1 MNGQPDTDETRSQD
15 ANGWD
20 DWWREYETRFA
31 DRLQPLLD
39 RFPAQVHLV
48 LTSVKPAFE
57 PAPAA
62 VERLQRAS
70 RNDLDWLLKALA
82 DERRKW
88 FVADVARRADPL
100 PDEICEPMLDA
111 AVDELDPSFNRRFV
125 KPCTRVFGPRRVNE
139 YLLAV
144 LESGDDHHKTG
155 AVSAL
160 YWAQLPIS
168 YRVSSPA
175 GSPLELK
182 PEDADQESLAA
193 HQALSDVWQ
202 RSRKLFLETFVW
214 NENLH
219 LRRNLIA
226 SLNLDVGAYPDSHK
240 PLVARAIDIARKH
253 PDDYIRHRL
262 QVQLAETHLLWPL
275 PRRER

>member
-1 MNGQPDTDETRSQD
+1 MAEIPEPR
-15 ANGWD
+15 
-20 DWWREYETRFA
+20 RLPTRFFIEPRVRIGG
-31 DRLQPLLD
+31 RLMRCVAPPLT
-39 RFPAQVHLV
+39 A
-48 LTSVKPAFE
+48 
-57 PAPAA
+57 
-62 VERLQRAS
+62 
-70 RNDLDWLLKALA
+70 
-82 DERRKW
+82 
-88 FVADVARRADPL
+88 
-100 PDEICEPMLDA
+100 EIDA
-111 AVDELDPSFNRRFV
+111 
-125 KPCTRVFGPRRVNE
+125 G
-139 YLLAV
+139 
-144 LESGDDHHKTG
+144 
-155 AVSAL
+155 
-160 YWAQLPIS
+160 I
-168 YRVSSPA
+168 SSPA